1 MSLPKTYKALQQ
13 KEKGK
18 PFEMID
24 VEMKQPEKRQVVV
37 KVLACGVCR
46 SDDLVKEE
54 MMPVLPRIPG
64 HEIIGDVVAVGDGV
78 EAFEVGDRVGSGW
91 HGSNCLACV
100 QCAKGDYPT
109 CKNEGINGILT
120 DGGYAEYVTLDFT
133 GITKIPK
140 ELDPAQAPLFC
151 SGVTTF
157 NSMRNMGLQPGAV
170 VAIQGLGGLG
180 HLGVQFAAK
189 SGFKTVALSSSDSKK
204 DLAKELGAHVYVDGS
219 KEDQAEALNKLGG
232 ADLIMCTAPNADI
245 IKKLIGGLAVNGTL
259 LILAVVGDD
268 LQIPSMPLIQKR
280 LSVRGWPSGSPRDSL
295 EAIQFALDQG
305 IKCYV
310 EKYPLEKAEEAYE
323 SMMSGKARFR
333 SVLIPNH
340 QA

>member
-1 MSLPKTYKALQQ
+1 MEY
-13 KEKGK
+13 
-18 PFEMID
+18 
-24 VEMKQPEKRQVVV
+24 
-37 KVLACGVCR
+37 
-46 SDDLVKEE
+46 
-54 MMPVLPRIPG
+54 
-64 HEIIGDVVAVGDGV
+64 
-78 EAFEVGDRVGSGW
+78 AFP
-91 HGSNCLACV
+91 
-100 QCAKGDYPT
+100 GDYPT

-157 NSMRNMGLQPGAV
+157 VSQRRSNTGSGLKTLAD
-170 VAIQGLGGLG
+170 AIEFHNTELHEEHGSSTRSCRCHPRSRWSWVSVSYRTAGELLSESEYLRFPFIS

-245 IKKLIGGLAVNGTL
+245 IKKYVNDSIDPGTSYFM
-259 LILAVVGDD
+259 ANNCDV
-268 LQIPSMPLIQKR
+268 
-280 LSVRGWPSGSPRDSL
+280 
-295 EAIQFALDQG
+295 
-305 IKCYV
+305 V
-310 EKYPLEKAEEAYE
+310 EKT
-323 SMMSGKARFR
+323 
-333 SVLIPNH
+333 
-340 QA
+340 